1 MGTSKKV
8 KAKSSKILVVDDE
21 PGILE
26 FLTDLLTT
34 FGYTLTT
41 AAGGEQAIKFLE
53 TETFDVILVDLKMPR
68 IDGLEVLRK
77 AKALDPDAVVVFLTG
92 YMTLENAL
100 DMMRAGGAFDCLTK
114 PLEDI
119 GHLQRVLEKA
129 ISFRRS
135 RVEYKHRLEELT
147 ILHTREKA
155 ARLLEKK
162 RVRELT
168 TLIEVSRL
176 ITSSLNLKEV
186 LNEILRLCS
195 RLMSVNHAAILL
207 ANPHQELEY
216 VESMGFVEEKNGF
229 KIKIGEG
236 LSGWVAAHGKTLEVW
251 EVTADPRYNFP
262 EVAKKHQLK
271 SYLGAPLKLKEK
283 TMGVLDIYTVGIPR
297 KFSEDEIRLF
307 SSFAD
312 QAAIV
317 IDHVRLYEKLRGYKV
332 GSSGNEQMV

>member
-34 FGYTLTT
+34 FGYTLTI

-77 AKALDPDAVVVFLTG
+77 AKTLDPDAVVVFLTG

-119 GHLQRVLEKA
+119 GHLQLVLEKA

-147 ILHTREKA
+147 ILHTREKE

-168 TLIEVSRL
+168 TLLEVSRL

-186 LNEILRLCS
+186 LNEILRLCT

-207 ANPHQELEY
+207 ANTHQELEY
-216 VESMGFVEEKNGF
+216 VESTGFVDEEKNRF

-251 EVTADPRYNFP
+251 EVTSDPRYNFS
-262 EVAKKHQLK
+262 EVARKHQLK

-283 TMGVLDIYTVGIPR
+283 TMGVLDIYTEGIPR
-297 KFSEDEIRLF
+297 KFSEDEVRLF
-307 SSFAD
+307 SSFAH

-317 IDHVRLYEKLRGYKV
+317 IDHVQLYEKLREYKV
-332 GSSGNEQMV
+332 C

>member
-1 MGTSKKV
+1 MWTSKKV
-8 KAKSSKILVVDDE
+8 KDKSSKILVVDDE

-34 FGYTLTT
+34 LGYTITT
-41 AAGGEQAIKFLE
+41 ASGGEQAIKFLE
-53 TETFDVILVDLKMPR
+53 TETFDVVLVDLKMPR
-68 IDGLEVLRK
+68 VDGLEVLRK

-100 DMMRAGGAFDCLTK
+100 DMMRAGGAFDCLAK

-129 ISFRRS
+129 ISFRKARI
-135 RVEYKHRLEELT
+135 EYKHRLEELT
-147 ILHTREKA
+147 ILHTREKE

-176 ITSSLNLKEV
+176 ITFSLNLKEV
-186 LNEILRLCS
+186 LNQILRLCT
-195 RLMSVNHAAILL
+195 RLMSVNHAVILL
-207 ANPHQELEY
+207 ANTHQELEY
-216 VESMGFVEEKNGF
+216 VESTGFVEEEKGF
-229 KIKIGEG
+229 KIRIGEG

-251 EVTADPRYNFP
+251 EVTSDPRYKFP
-262 EVAKKHQLK
+262 EVANKYQLK
-271 SYLGAPLKLKEK
+271 SYLGAPLKLNEK
-283 TMGVLDIYTVGIPR
+283 TMGVLGIYTERTPR
-297 KFSEDEIRLF
+297 KFSEDEVRLF

-317 IDHVRLYEKLRGYKV
+317 IDHVQSYEKLREYRV
-332 GSSGNEQMV
+332 G